1 MNRCTSIATFLGAI
15 ANARVRIGV
24 VLFLAVATA
33 STVTHAA
40 EPLTLPAIMQLA
52 EQHNPGLQ
60 ASRDQVDV
68 ARGTRRTAQAYPNPE
83 LDIGT
88 GPSRVRQVRGQTG
101 QNRIIG
107 LSQPID
113 YPQTRAMRIQGAEA
127 GIDVAEA
134 GLQGARINLLTQ
146 VKLAFYDVLRR
157 QDEMRIA
164 QENFD
169 LLGDVRD
176 RVRLRVTI
184 GESPRYELVKAE
196 AELLEAAK
204 NLESA
209 VIRVDQA
216 KDALRNLI
224 GPALPENFEVAGKLR
239 IDTPI
244 PPLEE
249 LRREVMARSPDIAQ
263 SQARE
268 NQAAARLQLERRLRI
283 PQVTVHG
290 VYEEDPDIRSW
301 RLGMSLPLPLWNR
314 REGPI
319 AEATAQLAQSQSLVA
334 QQQLV
339 LLRELETIYSSY
351 LISGRQ
357 VDAFEAGL
365 LKEAEAAL
373 KVAEAAYRFG
383 ERGILDYLDALRV
396 YRAVRQDFLAAR
408 YDLQAAIVQI
418 ERLRATDLSREQ
430 NQ

>member
-1 MNRCTSIATFLGAI
+1 MA
-15 ANARVRIGV
+15 
-24 VLFLAVATA
+24 
-33 STVTHAA
+33 THAA
-40 EPLTLPAIMQLA
+40 EPLTLPAVMQLA
-52 EQHNPGLQ
+52 EQYNPGLQ

-68 ARGTRRTAQAYPNPE
+68 ARGVRRTAQAYPNPE

-101 QNRIIG
+101 QSRIIG

-113 YPQTRAMRIQGAEA
+113 YPQTRAVRVQGAEA
-127 GIDVAEA
+127 GINVAEA

-146 VKLAFYDVLRR
+146 VKSAFYDVLRR

-196 AELLEAAK
+196 AELLEGAK

-216 KDALRNLI
+216 KGALRNLI
-224 GPALPENFEVAGKLR
+224 GSALPENFEVAGKLQ
-239 IDTPI
+239 IDIPI
-244 PPLEE
+244 PSLEE

-268 NQAAARLQLERRLRI
+268 SQAAARLQLERRLRI

-290 VYEEDPDIRSW
+290 LYEEDPDIRSW
-301 RLGMSLPLPLWNR
+301 RLGLSLPLPLWNR

-319 AEATAQLAQSQSLVA
+319 AEATAQLVQSQSLVA

-339 LLRELETIYSSY
+339 LLRELETVYNNY
-351 LISGRQ
+351 LISSRQ

-365 LKEAEAAL
+365 LREAEAAL

-396 YRAVRQDFLAAR
+396 YRSVRQDFLAAR
-408 YDLQAAIVQI
+408 FDVQAAIVQI
-418 ERLRATDLSREQ
+418 ERLRATDLSGEQ